1 MRKNGPQVNRRGGAS
16 MARSRCDGEGRR
28 TEMAMQC
35 VFQGGWMD
43 VEDVARM
50 EGTSKGLRAQAETWW
65 KEMEEVVVDKTSVQT
80 LHVVKTIAKKCKNLK
95 KLEFRRVSRLEE
107 TYMQQCVQPNVQ
119 SLTITMSRKLTGKT
133 LHAMLRDLEQLEL
146 LDISGCTKITHMDVE
161 RCLQLPSLRKLK
173 VLRVVDLPI
182 NTWTMGHLP
191 LLCPELQE
199 LDAGCSSLNFLVG
212 ENGSAWDDV
221 VLEERRKILS
231 GVEGKSKLRPRSFD
245 LTVDHSEREW
255 GVEKLCLSHRGM
267 YEVDLIGGYPRCPNL
282 TELDLSYNDIGS
294 EVVFEIARQCNKLR
308 VLKLSA
314 SHLFEKR
321 LTDESLQ
328 AISQNLPELVELH
341 LHQQEVVTGHG
352 LQCLAMLQ
360 KLKLVVISRNNRITT
375 DSVLS
380 LVQDCK
386 PDLRLVLVGCKRV
399 SKKVEHRSILFR

>member
-1 MRKNGPQVNRRGGAS
+1 
-16 MARSRCDGEGRR
+16 MARYRCDGEGCRR
-28 TEMAMQC
+28 EMAMEC

-43 VEDVARM
+43 VEDVARL
-50 EGTSKGLRAQAETWW
+50 EGTSKGFQAQAMTWW
-65 KEMEEVVVDKTSVQT
+65 KEMEEVVVDKTSIQT
-80 LHVVKTIAKKCKNLK
+80 LQVVKTIAKKCKNLK
-95 KLEFRRVSRLEE
+95 KLALHRVSRLEE
-107 TYMQQCVQPNVQ
+107 TYIQQCVQPSVQ
-119 SLTITMSRKLTGKT
+119 SLTITMSRRLTGKT
-133 LHAMLRDLEQLEL
+133 LHAMLRDLQHLEL
-146 LDISGCTKITHMDVE
+146 LEISGCTGITHMDVE

-199 LDAGCSSLNFLVG
+199 LDAGCSSLNFFVG
-212 ENGSAWDDV
+212 EDGSAWDDV
-221 VLEERRKILS
+221 VLEERSKIMN
-231 GVEGKSKLRPRSFD
+231 GAEGKSKLRSRSFD
-245 LTVDHSEREW
+245 LTLDHSERIW

-267 YEVDLIGGYPRCPNL
+267 YEVDLIDGYPRCPNL
-282 TELDLSYNDIGS
+282 TELDLSYNDIGD
-294 EVVFEIARQCNKLR
+294 EVVFKIARQCNKLR

-321 LTDESLQ
+321 MTDKSIQ

-341 LHQQEVVTGHG
+341 LHQQELVTGYG
-352 LQCLAMLQ
+352 LQFLAMLQ

-375 DSVLS
+375 DSILS

-399 SKKVEHRSILFR
+399 SKKVGHRSILFR